1 MRMGPPRVS
10 ASTVVLRVLR
20 PTFPLANRSFPR
32 VRPEPRRLV
41 TLPSGR
47 YERNVGVGG
56 DDAASARAWCDEH
69 GEAPAAHAGWVPVG
83 TAGARMA
90 WCRGFCCRQ
99 GVTGGLRPAAG
110 PAAATVVDDRRESRD
125 RCTAS
130 VSCGLA
136 GDGRTRRRPAAD
148 GRTEPPRAG
157 WWGGLRPQTAR
168 GSGPVDGFYH
178 RPAGGRGD
186 ARAGAPPMRWRRGTR
201 YAWRFLLLVLAGPG

>member
-1 MRMGPPRVS
+1 MRPQSCCGSYVPRS
-10 ASTVVLRVLR
+10 RWLIGRSRGCVL
-20 PTFPLANRSFPR
+20 N
-32 VRPEPRRLV
+32 LV
-41 TLPSGR
+41 GWSHVPSGR

-69 GEAPAAHAGWVPVG
+69 GEAPAAHAGRVPVG

-90 WCRGFCCRQ
+90 SCRGFCCRQ

-148 GRTEPPRAG
+148 GTDRAAAGWLVGRAPATDGTRQRAG
-157 WWGGLRPQTAR
+157 RRLLPPPGRWPRRRPCRRTTHAVAPR
-168 GSGPVDGFYH
+168 HPVRLAFLAVGAGRSGV
-178 RPAGGRGD
+178 
-186 ARAGAPPMRWRRGTR
+186 TR
-201 YAWRFLLLVLAGPG
+201 